1 MKRNL
6 LLFLVGFFFVAALKY
21 AFGQEDVSGVSWDPV
36 TVHNPMDDVLAVM
49 IFAPI
54 VGFAIGIVRVL
65 TLSSARP
72 VLEPIRLQ

>member
-6 LLFLVGFFFVAALKY
+6 FLFLVGLFLIMAFKY
-21 AFGQEDVSGVSWDPV
+21 AFGQDDASGVSWDPV
-36 TVHNPMDDVLAVM
+36 TVHNPMDDILAVM

-54 VGFAIGIVRVL
+54 VGFAIGILRVL